1 MMRKAALA
9 LAVYAAACS
18 PDPAQQAREDTA
30 AVAAVNAAQNRIPPL
45 KALGLEQLSPE
56 DFSRM
61 DDTGASCAFYL
72 GTVPQAHA
80 LMVARPSYGWI
91 KIDSELIR
99 LTSDSGSNA
108 SPLGTRSHYTGKDLT
123 VRIEPRSADSA
134 ASHEPRQIVPAQL
147 IVRDRWDRV
156 VFAAAG
162 EQRCAAQ

>member
-1 MMRKAALA
+1 MRKAVLALA
-9 LAVYAAACS
+9 LLGAACS
-18 PDPAQQAREDTA
+18 PDPARQARDDAA

-45 KALGLEQLSPE
+45 KALGLEQLSSE

-80 LMVARPSYGWI
+80 LMVSRPSYGWI

-99 LTSDSGSNA
+99 LTSDSGSNPG
-108 SPLGTRSHYTGKDLT
+108 PLGTRSHYTGKELT
-123 VRIEPRSADSA
+123 VRIEPRSGDSA

-147 IVRDRWDRV
+147 ILRDRWDRV

-162 EQRCAAQ
+162 AQRCAAQ

>member
-1 MMRKAALA
+1 MRKAVLALA
-9 LAVYAAACS
+9 LFAGACS
-18 PDPAQQAREDTA
+18 PDPAQQAHEDAA
-30 AVAAVNAAQNRIPPL
+30 AVAAVNAAQNRMTPL
-45 KALGLEQLSPE
+45 KALGLEQLSPD
-56 DFSRM
+56 DFARM

-72 GTVPQAHA
+72 GTMPQAHA

-108 SPLGTRSHYTGKDLT
+108 GPLGTRSHYTGKDLT
-123 VRIEPRSADSA
+123 VRIEPSSGASA
-134 ASHEPRQIVPAQL
+134 ASREPRQIVPAQL
-147 IVRDRWDRV
+147 ILRDRWDRV

>member
-1 MMRKAALA
+1 MRTAVLALA
-9 LAVYAAACS
+9 LFFAACS
-18 PDPAQQAREDTA
+18 PDPAQQAREDAA

-45 KALGLEQLSPE
+45 KALGLEQLAPE
-56 DFSRM
+56 DFARM

-72 GTVPQAHA
+72 GTVPQATA

-91 KIDSELIR
+91 KIDSELLR
-99 LTSDSGSNA
+99 LISDSGSTA
-108 SPLGTRSHYTGKDLT
+108 GPLGTRNHYTGKELT

-134 ASHEPRQIVPAQL
+134 ISREPRQIVSAQI

-162 EQRCAAQ
+162 EQRCASQ